1 MPETDP
7 YFRQMV
13 SWALHNREV
22 PIEKLF
28 VCDKQ
33 PSIQSLIPISEA
45 ISRPI
50 ETKTSDKGFSKYL
63 RTF

>member
-33 PSIQSLIPISEA
+33 PSIQSLIPKWVGIVMGEGNKWN
-45 ISRPI
+45 IFTDI
-50 ETKTSDKGFSKYL
+50 LDC
-63 RTF
+63 RT